1 MTAVPA
7 LAPLRIVPLPGPQ
20 LHHTPLPGQPYPW
33 EPVDDGR
40 FIQEPLDF
48 AASDDH
54 SDEGRTGVSSA
65 LDREA
70 HDIDEGPRARPAAP
84 DPAEIIRPLATALVE
99 VLAGRRP
106 VVQLVRWTSP
116 AVYAALSA
124 RATVAYRRRLSR
136 PGGPVRV
143 TVRRIILSRPQDR
156 VAEVSIVVI
165 DGNRVR
171 AVAISLGVQ
180 AGRWII
186 EALQVG

>member
-7 LAPLRIVPLPGPQ
+7 LAPLRIVPLPGPRF
-20 LHHTPLPGQPYPW
+20 HPAPLPGQPFSS
-33 EPVDDGR
+33 EPDDRR
-40 FIQEPLDF
+40 FIQESLDF
-48 AASDDH
+48 TGSDQPGRDDPTRAGSDPDH
-54 SDEGRTGVSSA
+54 PETD
-65 LDREA
+65 
-70 HDIDEGPRARPAAP
+70 DIDQAPGHRRVAP
-84 DPAEIIRPLATALVE
+84 DPAEIIRPLAIALVE

-116 AVYAALSA
+116 PVFAALSS
-124 RATVAYRRRLSR
+124 RATVAYRRRLTQ

-143 TVRRIILSRPQDR
+143 TVRRIVLSRPQER

-171 AVAISLGVQ
+171 AIAISLGVQ
-180 AGRWII
+180 AGRWVI